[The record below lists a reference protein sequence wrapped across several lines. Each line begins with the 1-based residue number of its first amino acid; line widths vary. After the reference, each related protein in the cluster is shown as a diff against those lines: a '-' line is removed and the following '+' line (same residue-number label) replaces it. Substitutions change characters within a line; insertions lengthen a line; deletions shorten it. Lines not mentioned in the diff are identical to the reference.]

1 MTIALIG
8 ATGFIGSRLLKE
20 LSDRGH
26 AVTAIARDTAR
37 VPALPGVTAKAGD
50 IHDGPALTAIL
61 KGHAVVISSVHYLA
75 TDPDVL
81 LSAVKAAG
89 PERYLVVGGA
99 GSLLVAPGARLVDQ
113 PGFPAEYRAEALKGA
128 EYLERLKA
136 EEDLDWTF
144 LSPSA
149 EIVPGERTGRF
160 RLGGD
165 EVLFAEDGT
174 SRISAED
181 YAVALVDEIETPK
194 HRRARFAVG
203 Y

>member
-8 ATGFIGSRLLKE
+8 ATGFIGARLLKE

-26 AVTAIARDTAR
+26 AVTAIARDTGK
-37 VPALPGVTAKAGD
+37 VPALPGVTSAAGD
-50 IHDGPALTAIL
+50 IHDGPGLTALL
-61 KGHAVVISSVHYLA
+61 KGHSVVISSVHYLA
-75 TDPDVL
+75 SDPEVL

-113 PGFPAEYRAEALKGA
+113 PGFPAEYKAEALKGA
-128 EYLERLKA
+128 EYLARLRA
-136 EEDLDWTF
+136 EPALDWTF

-149 EIVPGERTGRF
+149 EIFPGERTGRF
-160 RLGGD
+160 RLGED
-165 EVLFAEDGT
+165 EVLFAEDGS

-181 YAVALVDEIETPK
+181 FAVALVDEIERPA
-194 HRRARFAVG
+194 HRRARFTVG

>member
-26 AVTAIARDTAR
+26 AVTAIARDTAK
-37 VPALPGVTAKAGD
+37 VPALPSVTARAGD
-50 IHDGPALTAIL
+50 IHDGPGLTALL

-75 TDPDVL
+75 TDPAVL
-81 LSAVKAAG
+81 LAAVKAAG

-113 PGFPAEYRAEALKGA
+113 PAFPAEYRAEALKGA

-136 EEDLDWTF
+136 EADFDWTF

-149 EIVPGERTGRF
+149 EIFPGERTGRF

-194 HRRARFAVG
+194 HRRARFTVG

>member
-8 ATGFIGSRLLKE
+8 ATGFIGSRILKE
-20 LSDRGH
+20 LTDRGH
-26 AVTAIARDTAR
+26 AVTAIARDIGK
-37 VPALPGVTAKAGD
+37 VPALPGVTARAAD
-50 IHDGPALTAIL
+50 IHDGEGLTAAL
-61 KGHAVVISSVHYLA
+61 AGHAVVISSVHYLA
-75 TDPDVL
+75 TDAEVL

-99 GSLLVAPGARLVDQ
+99 GSLEVAPGARLIDQ
-113 PGFPAEYRAEALKGA
+113 PGFPAEYRAEAQKGA
-128 EYLERLKA
+128 EYLARLRA
-136 EEDLDWTF
+136 EPTLDWTF

-149 EIVPGERTGRF
+149 EIFPGERTGVF

-165 EVLFAEDGT
+165 SLLVAPDGS

-181 YAVALVDEIETPK
+181 YAVALVDEIETPQ
-194 HRRARFAVG
+194 HRRARFTVG